1 MSETEIQKQ
10 IIDFLKKKGW
20 LVFRMNAGLV
30 KKGSYTFHLSPK
42 GTPDLMAVGPEVLIW
57 IEVKAGKAKPTPEQ
71 LEQHA
76 ALRVRGQKVV
86 VVWSLDELKVCI
98 DPKGWNNEESA

>member
-30 KKGSYTFHLSPK
+30 KKGSYTFHMAPK
-42 GTPDLMAVGPEVLIW
+42 GTPDLMAVGPDRLLW
-57 IEVKAGKAKPTPEQ
+57 IEVKAGKKQPEPEQ
-71 LEQHA
+71 LEMHKQ
-76 ALRVRGQKVV
+76 LRDLGEEVI
-86 VVWSLDELKVCI
+86 VVWSLDERKVYL
-98 DPKGWNNEESA
+98 DPKGWNK